1 MPFAVD
7 RREKMWTAS
16 NLNSLY
22 SRFDQKCARVLSGKS
37 PLFANS
43 KDGVWRG
50 QYPYGV
56 WYVYRLDPDTCKR
69 LRADNAVG
77 PDYIPGIGTDWRDNH
92 SQVKA
97 GIELSKLENKHLD
110 VEGGQVYVDHY
121 VTAGDPFTCD
131 VASIHYSFEIPQ
143 REIAG
148 VSYDVHLGW
157 DPTNAGL
164 SSYVRG
170 SLGAGIDPTLPPGR
184 MHKHRL
190 AVAEIALEGIYE
202 FRILRSYQRYDCWR
216 VHNCGTR
223 TAVVYLQ
230 LPDGSADRQY
240 VAPGGCRAFRRRPDG
255 TWAVTFPGGTFCRY
269 FFPFFTGD
277 VPFFAGGPPQW
288 SVNSTES
295 EFLALERSAQA
306 NNVANPFILMEWR
319 RVMGALHDPF
329 APYDIRQIYSGV
341 YDDPYDANTTIGDAV
356 FTWGRARVE
365 WLNNAGFLIRSEMKV
380 FSGMTGLPQ
389 QLRALGMDVVI
400 NTTNLTLTSYTGVIR
415 IYPVDANIFTT
426 GSTPYWEIGG
436 SPVTIST
443 IYPAS
448 YVRSD
453 QTNLLAAGT
462 WQAGNEPT
470 IFDTMRNLRR
480 KVAVEEGFLNVYTD
494 AVDIIEDKVST
505 VTMTPLG
512 LMLRATSA
520 TGISGNLLVNFEA
533 TADNESLWV
542 FSRPP
547 NWGSGPWFNTRYT
560 ATTRTYYLQAQRS
573 SLYAQ
578 WSKAVPAMSMAVSGA
593 IWSQQAVH
601 TAFIP
606 PGGPWG
612 FSSSIYDD
620 EKARAYDF
628 TPASEDSRGWGADYW
643 QNKWGGPGA
652 VDAFVRIPG
661 SPNKTSQYTQVTDP
675 FNLEQLGA
683 MLTTNKDDIF
693 KDQDKAAM
701 ASSVPLAPPAV
712 AASHNYAEGVTDL
725 SWTNGWDTE
734 VFNLAY
740 YPVGN
745 PELPGGGPFF
755 HKIPKSTW
763 LWNLLEWSVRGWTR
777 AVPLCLGQ
785 DVCPIYDASGTARVL
800 GVLTVGM
807 LLLGTSGRES
817 GQTIPSYYVSEEA
830 YDILIANGIVAYK
843 DTDPGGN
850 DYWYVPSINLAT
862 YCDTQ
867 GFTAWRWDTENGSPN
882 ETTPVAATAYDPLR
896 NYGDGERR
904 QAASYEDVTTGD
916 YVYLTIRYVDL
927 RLPNEL
933 AS

>member
-1 MPFAVD
+1 MPFATD

-22 SRFDQKCARVLSGKS
+22 GRFDQKCDRVLSGKS

-43 KDGVWRG
+43 KDGVWQG

-56 WYVYRLDPDTCKR
+56 WYVYRLDPDACKR

-77 PDYIPGIGTDWRDNH
+77 PNYIPGIGTNWRDDH
-92 SQVKA
+92 SQVQA

-110 VEGGQVYVDHY
+110 VEGGQVYVDRY

-143 REIAG
+143 REVAG

-157 DPTNAGL
+157 DPTTPGL

-190 AVAEIALEGIYE
+190 AVAEIALEGVYE

-223 TAVVYLQ
+223 PAVVFLQ
-230 LPDGSADRQY
+230 LPDGSADRQF
-240 VAPGGCRAFRRRPDG
+240 VAPGGCRSFRRKPDG
-255 TWAVTFPGGTFCRY
+255 TWAYVWPGGSFCRY
-269 FFPFFTGD
+269 FFPYFTGD
-277 VPFFAGGPPQW
+277 VPFFAGGPPEW
-288 SVNSTES
+288 SVGSTQS

-319 RVMGALHDPF
+319 RVIGAVHDPF
-329 APYDIRQIYSGV
+329 VPYDIRQVYSGV
-341 YDDPYDANTTIGDAV
+341 YDDPVNANTTIGDAV

-365 WLNNAGFLIRSEMKV
+365 WSNSNGDIIRREMRIFRGITSFV
-380 FSGMTGLPQ
+380 QSLQSLGMTVTQNATSLE
-389 QLRALGMDVVI
+389 
-400 NTTNLTLTSYTGVIR
+400 LTSYTGVIR

-426 GSTPYWEIGG
+426 ATLPYWEIGG
-436 SPVTIST
+436 SPVNIST
-443 IYPAS
+443 IYPS
-448 YVRSD
+448 TYVRSD
-453 QTNLLAAGT
+453 VPNFLATGT

-494 AVDIIEDKVST
+494 AVDIIDEKVST
-505 VTMTPLG
+505 VTLTPMG

-520 TGISGNLLVNFEA
+520 TGISGDTLTGFEA
-533 TADNESLWV
+533 KADNESLWV
-542 FSRPP
+542 FDRPP
-547 NWGSGPWFNTRYT
+547 NWGVGPWFNTRYT
-560 ATTRTYYLQAQRS
+560 ATTRTYYLHQQRS
-573 SLYAQ
+573 TSSPQ
-578 WSKAVPAMSMAVSGA
+578 WSKAIPGMSLAVTSGL
-593 IWSQQAVH
+593 WSSEAVDC
-601 TAFIP
+601 AFVP

-612 FSSSIYDD
+612 FSSSIYDT
-620 EKARAYDF
+620 EKARAYGWAEGS
-628 TPASEDSRGWGADYW
+628 TDSRGWGADYW
-643 QNKWGGPGA
+643 QNKWGGIGA

-661 SPNKTSQYTQVTDP
+661 SPNKTSQYTQAVDP
-675 FNLEQLGA
+675 FNGDSFALSS
-683 MLTTNKDDIF
+683 TRDDIF
-693 KDQDKAAM
+693 KDADRPSM
-701 ASSVPLAPPAV
+701 ASTVPLAPSPT
-712 AASHNYAEGVTDL
+712 STTYSDGLTDL
-725 SWTNGWDTE
+725 SWTNGWDQE
-734 VFNLAY
+734 VFNVPY
-740 YPVGN
+740 YSPEN
-745 PELPGGGPFF
+745 PERPGGGPMF

-763 LWNLLEWSVRGWTR
+763 LWNLLEWSVRGWTK

-785 DVCPIYDASGTARVL
+785 DACPIYDASGTARVL

-807 LLLGTSGRES
+807 LLLGSTGRES
-817 GQTIPSYYVSEEA
+817 GQTIPSYYISEEA
-830 YDILIANGIVAYK
+830 YDIFIANGVVAYR
-843 DTDPGGN
+843 DQDPGGN
-850 DYWYVPSINLAT
+850 DYWYVPAVNLAT
-862 YCDTQ
+862 YCDSQ
-867 GFTAWRWDTENGSPN
+867 GFTAWAFDTENGSPY
-882 ETTPVAATAYDPLR
+882 ETTPVAATAWDNLR
-896 NYGDGERR
+896 NYGTGERR
-904 QAASYEDVTTGD
+904 QSASYLDVTTGN